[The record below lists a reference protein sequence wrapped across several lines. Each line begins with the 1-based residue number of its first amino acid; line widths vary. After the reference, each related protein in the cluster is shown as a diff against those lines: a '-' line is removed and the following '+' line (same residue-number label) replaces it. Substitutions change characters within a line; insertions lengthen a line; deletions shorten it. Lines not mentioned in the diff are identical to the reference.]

1 MRVLL
6 VEDNIRLQDEM
17 RRVLAGIPNAEVV
30 AVAATQPQAC
40 AWLAANPD
48 GWDLAVVDLFLAEG
62 HGFDVLRGCRRVRRH
77 QRAVVLSNY
86 TRDPVREHARLAG
99 ADALFDKSFEMDA
112 LVEYCSAFGRQ
123 MRELETAAC

>member
-6 VEDNIRLQDEM
+6 VEDNLRLQDEV
-17 RRVLAGIPNAEVV
+17 RRMVEAIPDAQVV
-30 AVAATQPQAC
+30 AIAATQPQAS

-62 HGFDVLRGCRRVRRH
+62 HGFDVLRRCRKTRPH
-77 QRAVVLSNY
+77 QRAVVITNY

-112 LVEYCSAFGRQ
+112 LVEYCGAFSRNL
-123 MRELETAAC
+123 RELATPA